1 MTEDLSRYPEK
12 SAYLIVFIY
21 GFRAFTVECNDGSR
35 KGGRGGGEGEGGG
48 RNYLNFRPKGRKFFF
63 FEIEIRQIKNVH
75 GKAK

>member
-1 MTEDLSRYPEK
+1 MTKDLSRYPEK

-35 KGGRGGGEGEGGG
+35 KGGREVGGGG

-63 FEIEIRQIKNVH
+63 FEIEICQIKNVH